1 MAKPKTP
8 NQKRKYSELNSRLAK
23 YVALVEDIYGQLN
36 LEAAKLV
43 SNNTDYHADTDKPFR
58 WSDYPQ
64 TRKKINDIQKQ
75 FVEDIQAVI
84 YRGTSEEWKNSNEVQ
99 DLLANSVLRAYDAQV
114 NGEQYQIYYQEN
126 SDALK
131 AFQERKDKGMNISD
145 KLWNQSAVYKQE
157 LEEAI
162 SCAIQKGTSA
172 ITLSKQI
179 SKYLQD
185 FPGLQKDYK
194 ERFGKAS
201 KAKDCEY
208 RSIRLA
214 RSEINMAY
222 RQAENLRWQ
231 QMDFVVGYEIKLS
244 GNHTCNGKP
253 FHDICDE
260 LKGKY
265 PKTFQ
270 WSGWHPLCY
279 SDDSEVL
286 TNRGWK
292 LFKDVLDD
300 DLILS
305 LNPTDRTVEWVE
317 FTDRQCY
324 RHEGDMAHFFNK
336 SLDCLVT
343 PDHQMVYV
351 NKSNGKLKKCSA
363 LEYTKGK
370 GGFYRGC
377 EYEGKDIDTISI
389 GKTELSFDLFCEFM
403 GYWLSDGSTIRK
415 SQIVISQQDGEV
427 AKPAIIACVS
437 SMGFKPS
444 CNYSTIS
451 FYDTDLCQYLKQFG
465 RCITKYVPE
474 QIKNASKRQIRIF
487 LDAFVLCDGYKRPC
501 KSFTGSHGN
510 EFKSGKDEIMYFTT
524 SERMAGDLSELILK
538 YGHRPSFY
546 VSKAGIAHKNGG
558 YTIKSNYDCY
568 AIRECYSTT
577 ATVFNKEMLHYDGLV
592 YDLTLKK
599 NHIMYIRRNG
609 KCFWGSNCRCYKIP
623 ILNTEEEFWEWDG
636 RGEPPSGSVNE
647 VKDVP
652 DNFKRWID
660 NNIQRAKN
668 WESTP
673 YFIRDNKDF
682 IREDFKVNVYNKA
695 EKAFVRKRR
704 TNLAMSRVE
713 YYNKTY
719 PNIPEVHQAAI
730 NAYTQAIGKDNK
742 GATSREINRRLR
754 NGTED
759 EYVDA
764 ASRLISQALAKLPK
778 YEGVVYRGETM
789 SMKNLQE
796 RFLDHIGEVV
806 SDKGFVSS
814 SRYMDT
820 PMKFISHDGVPKS
833 HKRVI
838 FEIQSKNGRNISKI
852 SEFNGIFNPENQHEV
867 LFDKRT
873 KFLLPSLPEQRN
885 GIIYIKLI
893 EQ

>member
-1 MAKPKTP
+1 MAKPKTA

-23 YVALVEDIYGQLN
+23 YVVLVEDIYGQLN

-43 SNNTDYHADTDKPFR
+43 SNNTDYHADTGKPFR

-99 DLLANSVLRAYDAQV
+99 DLLANAVLKTYDAQV
-114 NGEQYQIYYQEN
+114 DGEQYRIYYQEN

-131 AFQERKDKGMNISD
+131 VFQERKDKGMNISD
-145 KLWNQSAVYKQE
+145 KLWQQSTIYKQE

-185 FPGLQKDYK
+185 FPQLKKDYK
-194 ERFGKAS
+194 ELFGKANKS
-201 KAKDCEY
+201 KDCEY
-208 RSIRLA
+208 RSVRLA
-214 RSEINMAY
+214 ASEINMAY

-253 FHDICDE
+253 FHDICDD

-270 WSGWHPLCY
+270 WSGWHPLC
-279 SDDSEVL
+279 
-286 TNRGWK
+286 
-292 LFKDVLDD
+292 
-300 DLILS
+300 
-305 LNPTDRTVEWVE
+305 
-317 FTDRQCY
+317 
-324 RHEGDMAHFFNK
+324 
-336 SLDCLVT
+336 
-343 PDHQMVYV
+343 
-351 NKSNGKLKKCSA
+351 
-363 LEYTKGK
+363 
-370 GGFYRGC
+370 
-377 EYEGKDIDTISI
+377 
-389 GKTELSFDLFCEFM
+389 
-403 GYWLSDGSTIRK
+403 
-415 SQIVISQQDGEV
+415 
-427 AKPAIIACVS
+427 
-437 SMGFKPS
+437 
-444 CNYSTIS
+444 
-451 FYDTDLCQYLKQFG
+451 
-465 RCITKYVPE
+465 
-474 QIKNASKRQIRIF
+474 
-487 LDAFVLCDGYKRPC
+487 
-501 KSFTGSHGN
+501 
-510 EFKSGKDEIMYFTT
+510 
-524 SERMAGDLSELILK
+524 
-538 YGHRPSFY
+538 
-546 VSKAGIAHKNGG
+546 
-558 YTIKSNYDCY
+558 
-568 AIRECYSTT
+568 
-577 ATVFNKEMLHYDGLV
+577 
-592 YDLTLKK
+592 
-599 NHIMYIRRNG
+599 
-609 KCFWGSNCRCYKIP
+609 RCYKIP
-623 ILNTEEEFWEWDG
+623 ILNTEEEFWKWDG

-660 NNIQRAKN
+660 NNIQRAKS

-682 IREDFKVNVYNKA
+682 IREDFKVNVYNKT

-719 PNIPEVHQAAI
+719 PNIPEVQQAAI

-796 RFLDHIGEVV
+796 RFLDHIGDVV
-806 SDKGFVSS
+806 SDKGYVSS
-814 SRYMDT
+814 SLYMDT
-820 PMKFISHDGVPKS
+820 PKKFIFHDGIPKS

-873 KFLLPSLPEQRN
+873 KFLVVPDYKIDDDGFYR
-885 GIIYIKLI
+885 IKLI